1 MANAT
6 SGDESHAW
14 EQATRYL
21 VEVEVDARNAERAAA
36 QAISLI
42 ENGRWREALYEMD
55 IAVKLE
61 SKYRESNVWRPLRDE
76 ITAIQSAPE

>member
-21 VEVEVDARNAERAAA
+21 LDVEFDAKNAERAAA
-36 QAISLI
+36 QAMSLANEGQWRDALLAIEIS
-42 ENGRWREALYEMD
+42 
-55 IAVKLE
+55 VKLE
-61 SKYRESNVWRPLRDE
+61 SKHRQSTVWRSLRNE
-76 ITAIQSAPE
+76 IAEIQSAAE